1 VLLFLSLLFLLVPMP
16 ATPSSTSRAAAAFE
30 KLKALEGDWDSYS
43 TKGWSGDM
51 SLRVIAR
58 GSAIVA
64 TSHFEEAHPA
74 ETMLSVFHL
83 DSDRLLLTHYCVA
96 RNQPRLEA
104 MGFGPDLATI
114 TFTFRDGTN
123 LASRDAGHMDKAV
136 FRLETPDRY
145 TSRWT
150 WYEKGRQRWMEEI
163 RYERHHNP
171 GAGGATPE

>member
-64 TSHFEEAHPA
+64 TSHFEEAHPG

-83 DSDRLLLTHYCVA
+83 DGDRLLLTHYCVA

-104 MGFGPDLATI
+104 TEIGPDLATI
-114 TFTFRDGTN
+114 RFTFRDATN
-123 LASRDAGHMDKAV
+123 LSSRDAGHMDKAV
-136 FRLETPDRY
+136 YRIEGLDRFA
-145 TSRWT
+145 SRWT
-150 WYEKGRQRWMEEI
+150 WYQKGKESWMEEI
-163 RYERHHNP
+163 RYERHRP
-171 GAGGATPE
+171 PEDSRTPE